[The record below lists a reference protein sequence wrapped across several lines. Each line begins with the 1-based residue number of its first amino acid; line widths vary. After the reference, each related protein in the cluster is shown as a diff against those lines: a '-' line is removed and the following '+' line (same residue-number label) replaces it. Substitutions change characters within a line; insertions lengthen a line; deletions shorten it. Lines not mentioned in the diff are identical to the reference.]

1 MPPLT
6 PLDIQH
12 KEFTKAMRGYAM
24 HEVDTFLDQI
34 TEEFTRLQD
43 EIARLREQ
51 AANTQVGAPA
61 VVMPT
66 PQAPPPPPP
75 QHQPAPQAGSGGGE
89 EAIAR
94 ALVMAQRMADQTVE
108 EAKAKSMV
116 AESEA
121 RAKSLTEQSQMRA
134 REITEAAQM
143 RARELTEAAQMRARE
158 VTEAAQARARELTE
172 GLETRYKERIQS
184 AEARARVAE
193 EVARRRQELESS
205 IEALRAFERDYRAR
219 LRGFVEGQLKALEDA
234 APSGPV
240 APPQPPGMG
249 GVGNSRPLPGSEDL
263 PALSTGARQVN
274 NSYSALRDPTTDQ
287 LGNGRDRVVR
297 QAHHEAQRRPDPVD
311 GADLVVDQTAGQAE
325 PLHPVE
331 VQVGRHAG
339 GLLRPGDPQPAVGVE
354 CLHRLAEPPLQRHP
368 PGGEQHDHVQPPLR
382 PASQRDPVRQR
393 RQQLLDPR
401 RGGQQ
406 PDHRVRLDPELVRQ
420 RRPRVPDGHEAA
432 SRSSGR
438 RRPSTRTANRS
449 AARSKGLRR

>member
-75 QHQPAPQAGSGGGE
+75 PQHQAAPQATSSAGGE

-108 EAKAKSMV
+108 EAKVKAKSMV

-134 REITEAAQM
+134 REIA
-143 RARELTEAAQMRARE
+143 E
-158 VTEAAQARARELTE
+158 VTEQ
-172 GLETRYKERIQS
+172 
-184 AEARARVAE
+184 
-193 EVARRRQELESS
+193 VARRRQELESS

-287 LGNGRDRVVR
+287 LGNGRDRVDR
-297 QAHHEAQRRPDPVD
+297 
-311 GADLVVDQTAGQAE
+311 L
-325 PLHPVE
+325 
-331 VQVGRHAG
+331 RH
-339 GLLRPGDPQPAVGVE
+339 D
-354 CLHRLAEPPLQRHP
+354 
-368 PGGEQHDHVQPPLR
+368 D
-382 PASQRDPVRQR
+382 
-393 RQQLLDPR
+393 
-401 RGGQQ
+401 
-406 PDHRVRLDPELVRQ
+406 
-420 RRPRVPDGHEAA
+420 
-432 SRSSGR
+432 
-438 RRPSTRTANRS
+438 
-449 AARSKGLRR
+449 